1 MEIFKIKDL
10 SFSYPN
16 TNTRALSQISFEVNQ
31 GDFVLIV
38 GGTGSGKTTL
48 LKSLKPQLSPVG
60 DYKGDIEFCSKNLN
74 AADNTSVEIGFV
86 MQNIDSQIVC
96 DKVWKELAFGLENMA
111 LDKNTISR
119 RIGEMASF
127 FGIAH
132 LIDKQTNQLSGGQ
145 KQLLN
150 LASVMVMRP
159 KVLLLDEPTSQLDPI
174 AASEFLGVL
183 DRINKQFDTTII
195 IVEHRVE
202 ELFEMATKIAVLDN
216 GELVYFDTPR
226 NVGRMLNEQICK
238 TVALPTSVRIFNALE
253 SQSDKACPLNT
264 QQGRQYIRNNF
275 DNAIQT
281 IDKPNKSISQQVV
294 IQAKNV
300 WFKYDKNMHDV
311 LKGVDLCINK
321 GEIFCLMGGNG
332 VGKSTLLKAIS
343 GQIKPYQGKI
353 KILEKNVNE
362 YKGNSLYKQN
372 LAYLV
377 QNTDQI
383 FLKDNVNEDFL
394 DICKV
399 LGYDRPQEYI
409 DICLTNLGV
418 LNLKNAN
425 PFDVSGGQQQKLAI
439 AKILLTQPK
448 IILMDEPTKGI
459 DSGSKK
465 ALINTLRQL
474 SDKGITIIIVS
485 HDLEFCGEVADRC
498 AMMFDGKVGVKEKT
512 DEFFDG
518 NSFYNTIANRI
529 ATGYFKKCVVAEDV
543 IELCRLN
550 KRKQ

>member
-275 DNAIQT
+275 DNAIPT

-399 LGYDRPQEYI
+399 LKYDRPQEYV

-518 NSFYNTIANRI
+518 NSFYTTIANRI

>member
-1 MEIFKIKDL
+1 MEIFKIKEL

-202 ELFEMATKIAVLDN
+202 ELFEMAKKIAVLDN

-275 DNAIQT
+275 DNAIKT

-399 LGYDRPQEYI
+399 LEYDRAQEYI

-518 NSFYNTIANRI
+518 NSFYTTIANRI